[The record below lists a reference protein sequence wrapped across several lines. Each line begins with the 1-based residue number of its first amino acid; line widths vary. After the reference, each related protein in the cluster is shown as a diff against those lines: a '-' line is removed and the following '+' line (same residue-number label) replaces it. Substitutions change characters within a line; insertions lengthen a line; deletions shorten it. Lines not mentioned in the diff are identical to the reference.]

1 MKPNLFFF
9 LHSSGLDN
17 YSSKI
22 DISRRCLKRNRHANF
37 CKGKIFIILE
47 QNSWRKEGK
56 KKKAVIS
63 TETSPGSVTQPFTLS
78 YTPYAITGLPVFVLQ
93 TAQWSVLKSNR
104 TLEGP
109 NGKFGG
115 APKLNRRLFSS
126 WQLIKVLAALIPIIF
141 RSKSLPFSLFLKYLI
156 TGIHTAQKWRCQ
168 YF

>member
-1 MKPNLFFF
+1 MFKKKP
-9 LHSSGLDN
+9 
-17 YSSKI
+17 
-22 DISRRCLKRNRHANF
+22 SRKLLQGENFHYPGTKQLEKR
-37 CKGKIFIILE
+37 
-47 QNSWRKEGK
+47 GK

-115 APKLNRRLFSS
+115 APKLNLRLFSS